1 MIKKEVTEIIRQHMR
16 KLTINI
22 KNMAHENKTADRIFI
37 TERDLYELRA
47 ICILAICILSYHNL
61 TGVDLQER
69 SFDDANSN

>member
-1 MIKKEVTEIIRQHMR
+1 MVKEVTEIIQQHMC

-47 ICILAICILSYHNL
+47 ICILAYHNL

-69 SFDDANSN
+69 SFDDANNN

>member
-1 MIKKEVTEIIRQHMR
+1 MIKKEATEIIRQHMR

-37 TERDLYELRA
+37 TNQDLYELRA
-47 ICILAICILSYHNL
+47 ICNLAYHNL